1 VEKGKKIK
9 NLQLRVFSEVQ
20 GCCVRT
26 CRQCRRKFEIFARQE
41 LQIDQRKKLKHFIE
55 SIQPLL
61 ESLKPL
67 EKGSGI
73 NIEEKYIVQMP
84 NYFLKMTMIH

>member
-1 VEKGKKIK
+1 MEKGNKFTD
-9 NLQLRVFSEVQ
+9 LQLRVVSEVQ
-20 GCCVRT
+20 GAVS
-26 CRQCRRKFEIFARQE
+26 E
-41 LQIDQRKKLKHFIE
+41 LAGSVDENLRSLLGKNYKLINEKKLKHFIE

-73 NIEEKYIVQMP
+73 KIEENI
-84 NYFLKMTMIH
+84 

>member
-1 VEKGKKIK
+1 VERGKKSK
-9 NLQLRVFSEVQ
+9 TFNSEFSQ
-20 GCCVRT
+20 
-26 CRQCRRKFEIFARQE
+26 KFKVAVSE
-41 LQIDQRKKLKHFIE
+41 LAGSVEENWRSLLDNNYKLINEKKLKHFIE

-73 NIEEKYIVQMP
+73 KIEEKHIVQV
-84 NYFLKMTMIH
+84 LK